1 MHTSEAPHGSAFACR
16 HCQSYTPEG
25 RRGGHCQL
33 LNVTVQGCWR
43 SCSVGTLSFTPT
55 LAPAVEHRPQPVR
68 WVEEVQPCLVETT
81 ASELVNSMAFASS
94 VAMHEAIPM
103 GITRFHEAVADPSA
117 A

>member
-1 MHTSEAPHGSAFACR
+1 MNTSEMPLGSAFACR

-43 SCSVGTLSFTPT
+43 SCTLGTLSFAPT
-55 LAPAVEHRPQPVR
+55 LERLPQPSR
-68 WVEEVQPCLVETT
+68 WPGEVHPRLVE
-81 ASELVNSMAFASS
+81 S
-94 VAMHEAIPM
+94 VAHEVVSPKVLTSATVI
-103 GITRFHEAVADPSA
+103 REALPTGLSRLREPLADSSA